1 MVTAIA
7 DGKYYFTEEHEWIR
21 FENGIAFIG
30 LTSLAKR
37 ELGQITDVEIHT
49 IGKDLGENQAFGR
62 IRTEKYLCKLIMP
75 FRGKVLE
82 ANAIDYP
89 GFNSTDEDF
98 DPDEWIVKIGINHP
112 LKSEKLYTLDD
123 YKSNNTEQSL
133 HLVKYFLK
141 FGE

>member
-1 MVTAIA
+1 
-7 DGKYYFTEEHEWIR
+7 
-21 FENGIAFIG
+21 
-30 LTSLAKR
+30 
-37 ELGQITDVEIHT
+37 
-49 IGKDLGENQAFGR
+49 
-62 IRTEKYLCKLIMP
+62 MP

-89 GFNSTDEDF
+89 GFNLTDEDF